1 MCKKTKANCTNLQ
14 DRQSKSHFK
23 DAKNDKNTRGN
34 CTSRLENLQEGL
46 QNKME
51 LKTAT
56 RHLRIKYMKFEKEL
70 LKLINTG
77 NLDKRNSHLLAED
90 AKIDRKQPD
99 RDILEREPDI
109 VEVP

>member
-1 MCKKTKANCTNLQ
+1 VPKTKANCTNLQ

-23 DAKNDKNTRGN
+23 DAKKDKNARGN
-34 CTSRLENLQEGL
+34 CTSRLENLQGL

-56 RHLRIKYMKFEKEL
+56 RHLRIKYMKFEKEM

-77 NLDKRNSHLLAED
+77 NLHTRVSHLTAEN
-90 AKIDRKQPD
+90 AKIDPKQHL
-99 RDILEREPDI
+99 RTTARTTHLSN
-109 VEVP
+109 